1 MRLDRL
7 ETHDR
12 LLDVQKKNLNTI
24 TSGLEECIKNRP
36 AAFTH
41 RHFYIHVHKRT
52 VGLDEKI
59 AILQQDIR
67 EVLLNPLLNRRFH
80 RIEDIPELRVIY
92 MPRATRPIP
101 SENSML
107 FRCFPQDGNALE
119 PIWIIPE
126 ESTWPNYA
134 KGMIMNDEFIAECI
148 EIFKTNPSFFCKTD
162 ELDYNEEELKK
173 IRIEIGKEAHAAKQE
188 NPFTLI

>member
-1 MRLDRL
+1 MRVSRL

-24 TSGLEECIKNRP
+24 TSGLEECIANRP
-36 AAFTH
+36 DAFAE

-59 AILQQDIR
+59 AILQQDIK
-67 EVLLNPLLNRRFH
+67 EVLLNPLLNRRFN
-80 RIEDIPELRVIY
+80 RLEDVPELRVIY

-101 SENSML
+101 AENSML
-107 FRCFPQDGNALE
+107 FRCFPQDGNVLE

-126 ESTWPNYA
+126 ESTWSNYD
-134 KGMIMNDEFIAECI
+134 KGMIMHDEFIAKCI
-148 EIFKTNPSFFCKTD
+148 EIFKTNPSYFCKPD
-162 ELDYNEEELKK
+162 ELDYDVEELKR
-173 IRIEIGKEAHAAKQE
+173 IRIEIGKEAHATKQE
-188 NPFTLI
+188 SSFMLI